1 MQKNTTPKINA
12 DADAD
17 TDTDTAPAVTIPAH
31 KHTSITRSGGSVT
44 VQPNDAD
51 ELNTED
57 SQHAKKP

>member
-1 MQKNTTPKINA
+1 MTKQTNTAASPPVVDI
-12 DADAD
+12 
-17 TDTDTAPAVTIPAH
+17 AVLKIPAH

-44 VQPNDAD
+44 VQPNDTV